1 MRFRNNFELCEGSEK
16 IMRGKLLKIAVI
28 LFCII
33 SVFCVF
39 AGIEKLEVYAKDA
52 PNGSYLSGDVKELK
66 EKRNGY
72 VMQITVENKGESG
85 EVFNGTVQVIF
96 ETPVHSVS
104 GYIYNSVNCA
114 YNTEITLSAQE
125 KKQFT
130 ITLTDFTVEHS
141 FENGQGK
148 CALNFIDEG
157 GNVIRSISFYKVFND
172 YPGKYISVG
181 VLSDN
186 IEGLNHM
193 NINSTIRVY
202 NSYASN
208 SKLIRLNNDNIK
220 EQLDELYFLIIDQF
234 NVSLL
239 NEEDIQAIQDWVKSG
254 GWLIIGTGE
263 YAEQTLSGFD
273 KDFLNVDVLSISE
286 PGEENILTARPE
298 SYYSEYD
305 GIDFTKM
312 AVADLN
318 DNSTN
323 GYFYISISNPA
334 ICSSIGDGAVMI
346 FNVSLGENELR
357 KFNKSDNIYFEAA
370 GNGHPARRH
379 YFEDYSNISER
390 LLASMDRADFMYRDD
405 FVCGGDFE
413 VSSAERNLAL
423 ICFFGGLL
431 IIIIVYGIQR
441 KYTVRKWYWI
451 CGYVFGLIM
460 LSISGIMFFIQNTA
474 LEKDNVQANV
484 VQANNVLEKESRV
497 YSVTTQRVDGNRAD
511 TYLLAYRDDTNLWK
525 IRLKDNYYMAS
536 PGTSENKLIN
546 NSYGPQTDDYYYI
559 VSNNNEGL
567 SVGIKPGKDNSGF
580 FYAEG
585 STESKGTIFCKD
597 FISKSDVTS
606 RNDMGITITNGTD
619 YDMAYMAIFKQ
630 RSYIMIFSDVK
641 AGETLNLKQAIKD
654 GRCVYE
660 DDYFRYEKQYDDI
673 MVRIFEQ
680 SSNGEYEYES
690 DDIAALLVGIG
701 IAENERPR
709 ELKRAA
715 IVGLVKDYDKVIGDE
730 CNETSYGC
738 FYTYAQQE
746 EDLVGDDAEE
756 SDDNLESA
764 AVTNCN
770 REEQANPCDY
780 YEDLIAAA
788 RECIEGN
795 VVEKIANEGS
805 GGALISG
812 WHIISLKEQNLI

>member
-1 MRFRNNFELCEGSEK
+1 MC
-16 IMRGKLLKIAVI
+16 GKLLKIVVI
-28 LFCII
+28 LFCMF
-33 SVFCVF
+33 SVF
-39 AGIEKLEVYAKDA
+39 AGIEKLDVYAKDA
-52 PNGSYLSGDVKELK
+52 LNGSYLSGDVKELK

-72 VMQITVENKGESG
+72 VMQITVENMGESG
-85 EVFNGTVQVIF
+85 EDFTGTVQVIF
-96 ETPVHSVS
+96 ETPIHSVS
-104 GYIYNSVNCA
+104 GYVYNSVNCA
-114 YNTEITLSAQE
+114 YYTEITLPAQE

-141 FENGQGK
+141 FENGQGQ

-157 GNVIRSISFYKVFND
+157 GNVIQSISFEKVFND
-172 YPGKYISVG
+172 YPGKDIPVG

-186 IEGLNHM
+186 FEGLNHM
-193 NINSTIRVY
+193 NIDSTVRVY

-239 NEEDIQAIQDWVKSG
+239 SEEDIQAIQEWVKAG

-263 YAEQTLSGFD
+263 YAEQTLFGFD
-273 KDFLNVDVLSISE
+273 KDFLDVDVLSISE

-323 GYFYISISNPA
+323 GYFYISHSNPA

-346 FNVSLGENELR
+346 FNISLGENELR
-357 KFNKSDNIYFEAA
+357 KFINSDYIYFEAA
-370 GNGHPARRH
+370 GNGHSARRH
-379 YFEDYSNISER
+379 YFEDYSNISEW
-390 LLASMDRADFMYRDD
+390 LLASMDRDD
-405 FVCGGDFE
+405 FVNIDDFVYRGNFE
-413 VSSAERNLAL
+413 DSVYVSRTERNLAL

-451 CGYVFGLIM
+451 CAYVFGLIM
-460 LSISGIMFFIQNTA
+460 LSISGIMFFIQNIA
-474 LEKDNVQANV
+474 VEKDNVQANT
-484 VQANNVLEKESRV
+484 VQTNKALEKENKV
-497 YSVTTQRVDGNRAD
+497 YSVTAQRVDGNRAD
-511 TYLLAYRDDTNLWK
+511 TYLLVYRDDTNLWK

-559 VSNNNEGL
+559 VSSDNKGI
-567 SVGIKPGKDNSGF
+567 SVGIKPGEDNAGF

-619 YDMAYMAIFKQ
+619 YDMAYMAIYKP
-630 RSYIMIFSDVK
+630 RGYIMIFSDVK
-641 AGETLNLKQAIKD
+641 AGETFNLKQAIKD

-660 DDYFRYEKQYDDI
+660 DDYFLYEKKYGD
-673 MVRIFEQ
+673 MVSIYNQ
-680 SSNGEYEYES
+680 SYEKGYEYDLE
-690 DDIAALLVGIG
+690 DMAALLVGIG
-701 IAENERPR
+701 IAENEKPR
-709 ELKRAA
+709 ELKRAT
-715 IVGLVKDYDKVIGDE
+715 IVGLVKDYDKVIDGE

-738 FYTYAQQE
+738 FYTYAE
-746 EDLVGDDAEE
+746 HE
-756 SDDNLESA
+756 
-764 AVTNCN
+764 
-770 REEQANPCDY
+770 
-780 YEDLIAAA
+780 
-788 RECIEGN
+788 
-795 VVEKIANEGS
+795 
-805 GGALISG
+805 
-812 WHIISLKEQNLI
+812 